1 MPEPLIQLENVHKKF
16 GNQVILDGVD
26 LSIFGGE
33 VLTVIGKSGGG
44 KSVLLKHVIGLITP
58 DSGRIVYEGRSIDE
72 MTIAERRALKSRF
85 SYMFQGTAL
94 FDSMPVYD
102 NIALPLKERATLS
115 GSAIRGKVSE
125 KMSQLDLND
134 IEDKYPSQISG
145 GMKKRVA
152 LARALVTDPEIV
164 LFDEPTTGLDPIRKN
179 AVHSMICDYQR
190 KFGFTAVVV
199 SHEIPDVFYISQR
212 IAMLDKGR
220 IHFQGTP
227 DEIKN
232 SDDAVVNE
240 FVKGLEAE
248 QDDLTGLDTH
258 IHGEQKFT
266 VEMKQLRRNGTAFS
280 LVLFK
285 VDNMEE
291 INTKWGH
298 VEGQRILKNFAAHIT
313 GSLRHN
319 DTCSRMGLNRIM
331 LLMPGT
337 KIDGARHVCARMTGN
352 LKSADVFGD
361 RLRAG
366 FCFSV
371 SAGFAQ
377 AHPDSNMEEML
388 ERAKSDQNKFYDF
401 RIC

>member
-16 GNQVILDGVD
+16 GNHVILNGVD
-26 LSIFGGE
+26 LSIYGGE

-44 KSVLLKHVIGLITP
+44 KSVLLKHVIGLLTP
-58 DSGRIVYEGRSIDE
+58 DSGRIVYEGRSIDD
-72 MTIAERRALKSRF
+72 MKKAERRALKNRF

-102 NIALPLKERATLS
+102 NIALPLQEKARLS
-115 GSAIRGKVSE
+115 GPAIKDKVYE
-125 KMSQLDLND
+125 KMSQLDLHD
-134 IEDKYPSQISG
+134 IEEKYPSQISG

-179 AVHSMICDYQR
+179 AVHSMICDYQS

-212 IAMLDKGR
+212 IAMLDRGR

-232 SDDAVVNE
+232 IDDPVVNE
-240 FVKGLEAE
+240 FIKGLEAE
-248 QDDLTGLDTH
+248 QDDLTGMDTH
-258 IHGEQKFT
+258 TYGEQKFQI
-266 VEMKQLRRNGTAFS
+266 EMEQLKGNGTTFS

-291 INTKWGH
+291 INNKWGH
-298 VEGQRILKNFAAHIT
+298 AEGQRVLKNFAEHIT
-313 GSLRHN
+313 NNLRHN
-319 DTCSRMGLNRIM
+319 DTCSRLGLNRIM
-331 LLMPGT
+331 LLMPDT
-337 KIDGARHVCARMTGN
+337 KIDGARHVCARMAGN
-352 LKSADVFGD
+352 LKSADVLGD
-361 RLRAG
+361 RLQAG

-377 AHPDSNMEEML
+377 AHKESSMDGML

>member
-1 MPEPLIQLENVHKKF
+1 
-16 GNQVILDGVD
+16 
-26 LSIFGGE
+26 
-33 VLTVIGKSGGG
+33 
-44 KSVLLKHVIGLITP
+44 
-58 DSGRIVYEGRSIDE
+58 
-72 MTIAERRALKSRF
+72 
-85 SYMFQGTAL
+85 
-94 FDSMPVYD
+94 
-102 NIALPLKERATLS
+102 
-115 GSAIRGKVSE
+115 
-125 KMSQLDLND
+125 
-134 IEDKYPSQISG
+134 
-145 GMKKRVA
+145 
-152 LARALVTDPEIV
+152 
-164 LFDEPTTGLDPIRKN
+164 
-179 AVHSMICDYQR
+179 VHSMICDYQS

-232 SDDAVVNE
+232 IDDPVVNE

-248 QDDLTGLDTH
+248 QDDLTGMDTH
-258 IHGEQKFT
+258 TYGEQKFRI
-266 VEMKQLRRNGTAFS
+266 EMDQLRSNGTTFS

-291 INTKWGH
+291 INSKWGH
-298 VEGQRILKNFAAHIT
+298 AEGQRVLKNFAEHIT
-313 GSLRHN
+313 NNLRHN
-319 DTCSRMGLNRIM
+319 DTCSRLGLNRIM

-337 KIDGARHVCARMTGN
+337 DVDSARHVCARMTGN

-361 RLRAG
+361 RLRKG

-377 AHPDSNMEEML
+377 AHPGSSMEEML
-388 ERAKSDQNKFYDF
+388 EKARAGQNKFYDF

>member
-16 GNQVILDGVD
+16 GDQVILNGVD
-26 LSIFGGE
+26 LNVYRGE

-58 DSGRIVYEGRSIDE
+58 DSGRILYEGRSIDD
-72 MTIAERRALKSRF
+72 MKKADRKVLKNRF

-102 NIALPLKERATLS
+102 NIALPLKERALLS
-115 GSAIRGKVSE
+115 GAAIREKVSQ
-125 KMSQLDLND
+125 KMSQLDLHD
-134 IEDKYPSQISG
+134 VEEKYPSQISG

-179 AVHSMICDYQR
+179 AVHSMISDYQ
-190 KFGFTAVVV
+190 KKLGFTAVVV

-212 IAMLDKGR
+212 IAMLDEGR

-232 SDDAVVNE
+232 SDDPVVNK
-240 FVKGLEAE
+240 FIKGLEAE

-258 IHGEQKFT
+258 THGKQKFQS
-266 VEMKQLRRNGTAFS
+266 EMEQLKSDGTAFS

-285 VDNMEE
+285 VDSMEE

-298 VEGQRILKNFAAHIT
+298 TEGQRVLKNFAEHIKT
-313 GSLRHN
+313 NLRHN

-331 LLMPGT
+331 LLMPDT
-337 KIDGARHVCARMTGN
+337 KMDGARHVCARMAGN

-361 RLRAG
+361 RLQAG

-377 AHPDSNMEEML
+377 AQPNNSMEEML
-388 ERAKSDQNKFYDF
+388 EIAKSDQNKFYDF